1 MINLFD
7 LSKRYQ
13 AGEPDY
19 YINEYIKREYS
30 NKTSNQKNS
39 DVAQDED
46 ADYANTKIFTNDTN
60 LKTNLN

>member
-1 MINLFD
+1 MGR
-7 LSKRYQ
+7 RYQ

-39 DVAQDED
+39 EFTQEEES
-46 ADYANTKIFTNDTN
+46 DYASNKTYPNESN